1 MSEQVGTH
9 SVPIGGG
16 DDRERPPELETPRS
30 AAAPFE
36 PVGSIPQM
44 DQKRGRGWR
53 PWAIIGVAIAV
64 PAAVAAVLVTT
75 LGSSDTPAAQQAA
88 RAPAPAP
95 VVEQSTTIQPP
106 AAPVRTA
113 APVSTAPATPDR
125 ATVAGTASTA
135 SATPTV
141 SRADAAAAAAASESA
156 GTAAAAEVA
165 ELATPQERLY
175 AWADTTQVTV
185 VEGDSLWGLALEYST
200 TVEAIS
206 MLNGISDPS
215 ELSVGAVLSI
225 PAGFAESLAP
235 VEQVVVEESAG
246 SSETAASMATRFET
260 TPPAETPLAD
270 WPNVVE
276 WTIQPGDSLSAL
288 ATTFETTPEAIMTLN
303 SIADANLVY
312 AGTTIRI
319 PVGYSGGEAAA
330 AAETT
335 GASEETTSE
344 PETTTT
350 QQAATTNAADE
361 LEGAA
366 TTQQAATTNAAD
378 ELEEAAT
385 TQQAATTNAADELE
399 EAAAPANENT
409 GGDSLEEESS
419 GSGSSDGGDSLEQ

>member
-88 RAPAPAP
+88 QTPAPAP

-156 GTAAAAEVA
+156 GTAAAEVA

-185 VEGDSLWGLALEYST
+185 VEGDSLWGLALEYGT

-270 WPNVVE
+270 WPNMVE

-330 AAETT
+330 AEAT

-344 PETTTT
+344 PETT
-350 QQAATTNAADE
+350 
-361 LEGAA
+361 

>member
-36 PVGSIPQM
+36 PVGAIPQM

-75 LGSSDTPAAQQAA
+75 LGGSDAPAAQQAA
-88 RAPAPAP
+88 QTPAPTP
-95 VVEQSTTIQPP
+95 VVEQTAATVQPP
-106 AAPVRTA
+106 AAAVRTATPVRTA
-113 APVSTAPATPDR
+113 PTAPDR
-125 ATVAGTASTA
+125 ATTAATDSTA
-135 SATPTV
+135 SAVPTV
-141 SRADAAAAAAASESA
+141 SRADAAAAAAAESA
-156 GTAAAAEVA
+156 VAGEAAA

-185 VEGDSLWGLALEYST
+185 VEGDSLWGLALEYGT

-206 MLNGISDPS
+206 MLNGITDPA
-215 ELSVGAVLSI
+215 ELSIGAVLSI

-235 VEQVVVEESAG
+235 VEEVVVEESAG
-246 SSETAASMATRFET
+246 SSEAAASMATRFET

-319 PVGYSGGEAAA
+319 PVGYAGGSEAAA

-344 PETTTT
+344 PETTT
-350 QQAATTNAADE
+350 QQAVTTGESANE
-361 LEGAA
+361 PQTT
-366 TTQQAATTNAAD
+366 TTQQAATANAAD
-378 ELEEAAT
+378 EL
-385 TQQAATTNAADELE
+385 Q
-399 EAAAPANENT
+399 EAAAPANENAGGDYLEEESGAGGSSAT
-409 GGDSLEEESS
+409 GDSLEEETPAS
-419 GSGSSDGGDSLEQ
+419 GSGSDDGDYLEQ